1 LDKEMKRFLQ
11 AQTIATLRGG
21 GMMQP
26 GPFMA
31 PFSIIKTEPVLDASG
46 KPVKDEFG
54 NPVVKTTF
62 PAVYALYGG
71 RWEKR
76 GGRRKSSS

>member
-1 LDKEMKRFLQ
+1 
-11 AQTIATLRGG
+11 
-21 GMMQP
+21 MMQP

-31 PFSIIKTEPVLDASG
+31 PFSIVKTEPVLDASG

-62 PAVYALYGG
+62 LPFMPSMEGG
-71 RWEKR
+71 GKKR
-76 GGRRKSSS
+76 GGRRKSSSRGIIEDGKRPG